1 MEGVWSPQLMYFKRC
16 GSHIY
21 EFLENNV
28 KMNNEY
34 NNHSFSSIK
43 IIIFNIKKEN
53 IKHSHL
59 FTWKNILQNHIK
71 GDVYHVNGNINDI
84 ML

>member
-1 MEGVWSPQLMYFKRC
+1 
-16 GSHIY
+16 
-21 EFLENNV
+21 
-28 KMNNEY
+28 MNNY
-34 NNHSFSSIK
+34 NNYSFSSIK

-71 GDVYHVNGNINDI
+71 GGVHDVNSNINDI

>member
-1 MEGVWSPQLMYFKRC
+1 
-16 GSHIY
+16 
-21 EFLENNV
+21 
-28 KMNNEY
+28 MNNY